1 MGGSRL
7 KFDMNSILQ
16 QAQKVQS
23 RIESVQKE
31 LEKLEV
37 EGSSGGGMVTVKAN
51 GKQEV
56 LSIKIEPEVMSED
69 VEMLE
74 DLVLAAVNQALNRAQ
89 EAADE
94 QMQKATGGMMG
105 NLPGGMKMPFSGM

>member
-51 GKQEV
+51 GK
-56 LSIKIEPEVMSED
+56 
-69 VEMLE
+69 
-74 DLVLAAVNQALNRAQ
+74 
-89 EAADE
+89 
-94 QMQKATGGMMG
+94 
-105 NLPGGMKMPFSGM
+105 

>member
-1 MGGSRL
+1 L
-7 KFDMNSILQ
+7 KFDMNSIMQ

-23 RIESVQKE
+23 KMESIQKE

-37 EGSSGGGMVTVKAN
+37 EGSAGGGMVIVKAN

-56 LSIKIEPEVMSED
+56 LSIKIEPEVISED
-69 VEMLE
+69 IEMLE
-74 DLVLAAVNQALNRAQ
+74 DLVLAAVNQAMSRAQ
-89 EAADE
+89 EEAAE
-94 QMQKATGGMMG
+94 QMKKATGGLMG